1 MSTVPAPY
9 SVRIRLAILGL
20 SISWSLSIVFFY
32 LGLRSIH

>member
-1 MSTVPAPY
+1 MAIVSAPY
-9 SVRIRLAILGL
+9 SVRIRLAIVGV

>member
-9 SVRIRLAILGL
+9 SVRIRLAILGV

-32 LGLRSIH
+32 LCLRSIH